1 MQRLSYFP
9 LGWWPVS
16 LLLFLGF
23 LCTGAF
29 AAPSQTIRTATL
41 IAADGTKQVSLPHV
55 LAASEYEPEGSLVR
69 FRLQFEL
76 PAAASPE
83 DGPWGIYVPKL
94 SLSGRAALNGEF
106 IAACDFGVLSQLR
119 CLHRP
124 YLFVP
129 PSSHWRA
136 GPNTLEFEVFATSRQ
151 MNGLSAVTIGP
162 AQALREGDYGWRRF
176 IQVTVANGLAWAAF
190 CMGGIVLCVS
200 LALRGDR
207 LYGCFGVTALAI
219 ALCNLNYTLTAPP
232 VPPRIFSWF
241 VFSIN
246 HVTMPLLMLTVMLFF
261 RRNLRWAQ
269 RGLLFFMVAA
279 PAAIWASGN
288 NRTVVALLYVPFML
302 FGPLLAAAALRWSWR
317 SHRKADHW
325 MAWSF
330 ACVVAS
336 SFIDWFRLT
345 GQSAFE
351 GAYLVTYVIP
361 STVVVMGAT
370 LAGQLATA
378 LQTARDLAT
387 TLDRRVAERTEAL
400 TQANQRLEALST
412 TDGLTGLANRRHF
425 NDILAKEWQRARRH
439 GTHLALI
446 MIDVDHFKRFN
457 DTHGHL
463 AGDDCLRQVAKVL
476 AQRMLRGSDTPA
488 RFGGEEFAIITS
500 MDLESALQMADLIRQ
515 DVESQPI
522 ALEGKAPV
530 HVSVSVGVTAWVPD
544 STHAPADLIAL
555 ADEAL
560 YQAKHAGRNCVR
572 SAVPK
577 HTSAPAA
584 C

>member
-9 LGWWPVS
+9 LGCWPAL

-23 LCTGAF
+23 CCTAAF
-29 AAPSQTIRTATL
+29 AAPSQTIRTAKL
-41 IAADGTKQVSLPHV
+41 AAADGSKEVSLPHV
-55 LAASEYEPEGSLVR
+55 LSPSEYAPEGSLVR
-69 FRLQFEL
+69 YRLQFEL
-76 PAAASPE
+76 PAAISPDDE
-83 DGPWGIYVPKL
+83 PWGIYVPKL
-94 SLSGRAALNGEF
+94 SLSGRTALNGEF
-106 IAACDFGVLSQLR
+106 IAACDFGLLSQLR

-136 GPNTLEFEVFATSRQ
+136 GPNTLEFEIFATSRQ

-162 AQALREGDYGWRRF
+162 AHVLREGEYGWRRF

-232 VPPRIFSWF
+232 VPPRVFSWF

-246 HVTMPLLMLTVMLFF
+246 HVTAPLLMLTVLLFF
-261 RRNLRWAQ
+261 RRNVRWAQ
-269 RGLLFFMVAA
+269 RGLIFFMVAA
-279 PAAIWASGN
+279 PAAIWLSGN
-288 NRTVVALLYVPFML
+288 NRTVVAMLYIPFML
-302 FGPLLAAAALRWSWR
+302 LGPLLAVAAIRWSWHSR
-317 SHRKADHW
+317 RKADHW
-325 MAWSF
+325 MAWAF

-351 GAYLVTYVIP
+351 GTYLVTYVIP

-400 TQANQRLEALST
+400 TLANQRLEALST

-425 NDILAKEWQRARRH
+425 DDILAKEWKRARRH

-476 AQRMLRGSDTPA
+476 TQRMLRGSDTPA

-515 DVESQPI
+515 DVAAQPI
-522 ALEGKAPV
+522 VLEGKGHA

-544 STHAPADLIAL
+544 STHATADLIAL

-560 YQAKHAGRNCVR
+560 YRAKHEGRNCVR
-572 SAVPK
+572 FAMPE
-577 HTSAPAA
+577 HAEAPAA